1 MDLGIVLIE
10 KGKNH
15 IEVELSAPHCNVLLE
30 PLKERLLAD
39 DTVEMA
45 THDSDHP
52 MYGKRRLFV
61 RVKSGKPQ
69 NAVKRALKDITTEF
83 TEARKVV
90 DKAKPEKP
98 KKKKK

>member
-10 KGKNH
+10 KSKNT
-15 IEVELSAPHCNVLLE
+15 IELELTEPTGNVLLE

-39 DTVEMA
+39 ETVEIA

-52 MYGKRRLFV
+52 MYGNRVLFV

-69 NAVKRALKDITTEF
+69 NAVKRAIKDITNDCSNS
-83 TEARKVV
+83 KKLVV
-90 DKAKPEKP
+90 KAKPSKP
-98 KKKKK
+98 KKK